1 MDLTLPKILIVTLAF
16 LVREGQAAGNQITY
30 PEVRS
35 DLQKYQDVSKCYPD
49 VGEWICLYRNYYED
63 ADFGGN
69 AKCLSFK
76 RFGSYENFTTNVV
89 FTFGEHGKGN
99 TTGKFVLTSSPCYE
113 GRDIHSFTPD
123 SPDVPLE
130 DFYVIFV
137 DCESCIVIRHRY
149 ADNGFGCSLWRRKG
163 TLTEPNDY
171 CEFIYDENCGSTP
184 KYSIYEQS
192 CDF

>member
-1 MDLTLPKILIVTLAF
+1 MDRTLPKMLIVALAF
-16 LVREGQAAGNQITY
+16 LVREGQALGKQITY
-30 PEVRS
+30 PEARS
-35 DLQKYQDVSKCYPD
+35 DLQKYQDVSKVTPIASGD
-49 VGEWICLYRNYYED
+49 T
-63 ADFGGN
+63 A
-69 AKCLSFK
+69 
-76 RFGSYENFTTNVV
+76 RFSI
-89 FTFGEHGKGN
+89 
-99 TTGKFVLTSSPCYE
+99 SA
-113 GRDIHSFTPD
+113 
-123 SPDVPLE
+123 DVPLE